1 MNAPAPPVLP
11 EPHFAPPEH
20 LDEAGP
26 RGTAVAVA
34 RPGTGGLA
42 EARLLLP
49 LAPAPSAHT
58 TRTKVAAEVVGAAL
72 EEAAGALAVIRTEAR
87 GDRLVIALRTFRD
100 DLAEVCGRVADTLA
114 QDRLFAPERVGRAA
128 ARVAG
133 GLAAGHP
140 AVVAR
145 NGFLAAVHGDHP
157 YGRPATAAETAAATG
172 PELAA
177 LLVGAPVAARRAVV
191 VGPGPAGALLADAAA
206 LLPATGT
213 ATAGPVPADGPG
225 PAPAARG
232 PVTLVLPG
240 VPQTL
245 IRLGGRVPG
254 RGDRDYPALQLAV
267 LMLGGYFGSRLTRV
281 LREREGLAYAPR
293 AVLDPLGRTAAFTV
307 EADVRNDG
315 AARALVLIR
324 EELERLAAGGFTAE
338 ELRGACNYAVGSMA
352 MACSSRSGTAS
363 TLTGV
368 LASGL
373 APGWLRG
380 YERRLRATTPEDVA
394 RVAAAHLAPGT
405 TGVVVAPALAPGLPP
420 APAEAAPEGPAPAGA
435 LPAGDPPR

>member
-11 EPHFAPPEH
+11 EPHFVPPEH
-20 LDEAGP
+20 LDTAGP

-34 RPGTGGLA
+34 RPGAGGLA

-49 LAPAPSAHT
+49 LAPAPAAHT
-58 TRTKVAAEVVGAAL
+58 TRTKIAAEVVGAAL
-72 EEAAGALAVIRTEAR
+72 EEAVGALAVVRTEVR

-100 DLAEVCGRVADTLA
+100 DLADVCGRVAATVAADGT
-114 QDRLFAPERVGRAA
+114 FTPERVGRAA
-128 ARVAG
+128 ARVAE
-133 GLAAGHP
+133 GLTAAAGHP

-145 NGFLAAVHGDHP
+145 NGFLAAVYGDHP
-157 YGRPATAAETAAATG
+157 YGRPATAAEAAAVTG
-172 PELAA
+172 PEASA
-177 LLVGAPVAARRAVV
+177 LLAGAPAAGRRAVV
-191 VGPGPAGALLADAAA
+191 VGPGPADALLADATA
-206 LLPATGT
+206 LLPGPGT
-213 ATAGPVPADGPG
+213 PPSGPAASGPG
-225 PAPAARG
+225 PAQGPRPGPSGRG
-232 PVTLVLPG
+232 PVTLVLPAA
-240 VPQTL
+240 PQTL
-245 IRLGGRVPG
+245 IRLGGHVPG

-324 EELERLAAGGFTAE
+324 EELDRLAAGGFTGP
-338 ELRGACNYAVGSMA
+338 ELSGACHYAVGSMA

-373 APGWLRG
+373 APDWLRG
-380 YERRLRATTPEDVA
+380 YEDRLRATTAEDVA

-420 APAEAAPEGPAPAGA
+420 
-435 LPAGDPPR
+435 PPV